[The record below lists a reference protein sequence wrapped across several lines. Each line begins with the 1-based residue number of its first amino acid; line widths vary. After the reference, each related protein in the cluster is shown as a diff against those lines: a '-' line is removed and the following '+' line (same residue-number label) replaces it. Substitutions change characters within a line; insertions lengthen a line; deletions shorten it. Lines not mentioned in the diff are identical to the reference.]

1 MFLVHRI
8 TLRSWGIWVTKNFQ
22 KYYLN
27 CVKIKIK
34 CKFDFVKIYNP
45 NFVIFVRRLSNKHFC
60 KLDKILRTFC
70 SRQIFVHPV

>member
-1 MFLVHRI
+1 M
-8 TLRSWGIWVTKNFQ
+8 
-22 KYYLN
+22 
-27 CVKIKIK
+27 KIKKK

-60 KLDKILRTFC
+60 KLDDKILRTFC